1 MQPERFRTVDVEILE
16 QHREIRARLRGLR
29 MYAERVMLPWYLRGL
44 RAALLRFAV
53 CFDAHLAYE
62 ERELAPRIRAVDAW
76 GPTREAALLAEH
88 RAQRRSLEHVCA
100 LAEEPS
106 VPREQLGEERIALV
120 ARLLDDMLHEEDALL
135 DLARLEELS
144 LVERMTG

>member
-1 MQPERFRTVDVEILE
+1 MHPEHFRTVDAEILE
-16 QHREIRARLRGLR
+16 QHREIRARLRGLQ
-29 MYAERVMLPWYLRGL
+29 MCAERVALPRYLRAL

-62 ERELAPRIRAVDAW
+62 ERELAPRVRGVDAW
-76 GPTREAALLAEH
+76 GPAREAALLAEH
-88 RAQRRSLEHVCA
+88 REQRRCLERVCA

-106 VPREQLGEERIALV
+106 VARAELGEETIALV
-120 ARLLDDMLHEEDALL
+120 ARLLEDMIREEETLL
-135 DLARLEELS
+135 ELARLEELA